1 MRYMKLTIGRRN
13 FPTRYSNAES
23 SPAPASNITSASLI
37 SLIGLEAAV
46 RATPAGDPF
55 LLVPAFVTPGYNSG
69 LRARVPTPLLT
80 LSDGE
85 SCAGSEE
92 GKSLDSGVLCRIGSS
107 G

>member
-23 SPAPASNITSASLI
+23 SPAPASNITSASVI

-46 RATPAGDPF
+46 RAMPAGDPF
-55 LLVPAFVTPGYNSG
+55 LLETAFATPGYISG

-80 LSDGE
+80 PSGGE
-85 SCAGSEE
+85 SCAGSEDA
-92 GKSLDSGVLCRIGSS
+92 KSRDSGDFCRIGSS